1 MGTQIIYTDDIHVV
15 GELFDS
21 EGNPGAAGKTLVA
34 TATGSEWSDV
44 PAGIPTLATFS
55 ISNGTAVTRNQT
67 FAQVNC
73 INSLVLSSGS
83 NPVLSGG
90 GTTDVNITV
99 VGSGFYEVSFAITTT
114 STGSR
119 ATDIFAISINN
130 TVVGIESNS
139 AYLRNSSGINEGAC
153 VLTQTLQLV
162 NGDDIRLVSRREGT
176 ITTSGSTVGAKSVIS
191 VRKLAQPATT
201 SGVVSSS
208 ESSEATRNIIIG
220 TSSSPPAI
228 GSVFANTIYFQRE
241 A

>member
-1 MGTQIIYTDDIHVV
+1 MGTKIIECD
-15 GELFDS
+15 ELVLSGGIKDS
-21 EGNPGAAGKTLVA
+21 NGSFGTPGQALVA
-34 TATGSEWSDV
+34 SATGDGWGA
-44 PAGIPTLATFS
+44 PALGAPSLSTFS
-55 ISNGTAVTRNQT
+55 ITNGVAVNNSQT
-67 FAQVNC
+67 FATVNC
-73 INSLVLSSGS
+73 INAAVLQSGDFPTISSGVVS
-83 NPVLSGG
+83 
-90 GTTDVNITV
+90 V
-99 VGSGFYEVSFAITTT
+99 VGSGFYEISFAITTT
-114 STGSR
+114 STGAR

-130 TVVGIESNS
+130 TVVGTESNS
-139 AYLRNSSGINEGAC
+139 NYLRNQNGINEGAC

-220 TSSSPPAI
+220 TSSTPPAV
-228 GSVFANTIYFQRE
+228 GGVFVNTIYFQRE

>member
-55 ISNGTAVTRNQT
+55 ITNGVAVNNSQI
-67 FAQVNC
+67 FATVNC
-73 INSLVLSSGS
+73 INAAVLQSGGFPTISSGVVS
-83 NPVLSGG
+83 
-90 GTTDVNITV
+90 V
-99 VGSGFYEVSFAITTT
+99 VGNGFYEVSFAITTT
-114 STGSR
+114 STGAR

-139 AYLRNSSGINEGAC
+139 AYLRNTSGINEGAC

-176 ITTSGSTVGAKSVIS
+176 VTTAGTTVGPKSVIS
-191 VRKLAQPATT
+191 VRKIAQPATT
-201 SGVVSSS
+201 SGVVSSA
-208 ESSEATRNIIIG
+208 EGSEATRNIIIG
-220 TSSSPPAI
+220 TSSTPPAI
-228 GSVFANTIYFQRE
+228 ASVFANTIYFQRQ